1 MKYSAAQ
8 QDRPVV
14 RIYRRAHLE
23 VGVENH
29 DLLGRDEEVDLGGRL
44 VLTLGRLWEKAHVRS
59 WEGYDALGEGSVLPY
74 SLSLW

>member
-8 QDRPVV
+8 QDRSVV
-14 RIYRRAHLE
+14 RISRAHLE

-74 SLSLW
+74 SMSLR

>member
-1 MKYSAAQ
+1 M
-8 QDRPVV
+8 
-14 RIYRRAHLE
+14 RISRRAHLE

-59 WEGYDALGEGSVLPY
+59 REGYDALGEGSVLPY
-74 SLSLW
+74 SMSLW